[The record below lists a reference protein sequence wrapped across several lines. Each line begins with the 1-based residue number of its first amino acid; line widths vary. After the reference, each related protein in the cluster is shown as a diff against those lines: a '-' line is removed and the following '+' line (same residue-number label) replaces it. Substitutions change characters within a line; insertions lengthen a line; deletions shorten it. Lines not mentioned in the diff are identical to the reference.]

1 MYNAF
6 FGFKESPFSLS
17 PDPAFFYRSEQHEEA
32 LANLVYGVQ
41 ARKGFIVLTGE
52 VGTGKTTMLECLR
65 DHLEAQYIEFAFI
78 FNSRIT
84 SDQFF
89 EMIAYDLN
97 LSCSRAS
104 KTEVLFAL
112 NQLLVEQ
119 AQDGRTVVL
128 IVDEAHNL
136 EWDVLEEIRLL
147 GNLENRNGKLLQI
160 VLAGQPEF
168 DRKLDAP
175 NLRQLKQRIVLRY
188 SLQPFTLRDA
198 VEYMQSRL
206 ERAGMLN
213 QTVFPEELM
222 SEIHLRTQGIPRV
235 INAICDNLLLTAFAL
250 EQKVCT
256 VEMLD
261 EVCRDIRRILRADAL
276 LTRQP
281 PGSGS
286 VCLRRRA
293 QAGNHRA
300 QRIQARGGGAV
311 LHENLHHRARRRPH
325 VPESVWRAAF
335 DVERLPKRRVH
346 RLVGPDGELERPRQW
361 NEQVKLNIVVLMH
374 GPNSASLDLDA
385 RGANVGAFPQSDR
398 SVTLIGFLAV
408 IGRDSHDNPD
418 VVLFFMRAILQF
430 DSAQFDSTQG
440 RQLCRQECSSRFCSF
455 QR

>member
-206 ERAGMLN
+206 ERAGMPN
-213 QTVFPEELM
+213 QTVFSEELM
-222 SEIHLRTQGIPRV
+222 AEIHLRTQGIPRV

-261 EVCRDIRRILRADAL
+261 EVCRDIRLEW
-276 LTRQP
+276 
-281 PGSGS
+281 PGS
-286 VCLRRRA
+286 RRTRS
-293 QAGNHRA
+293 
-300 QRIQARGGGAV
+300 RIDD
-311 LHENLHHRARRRPH
+311 
-325 VPESVWRAAF
+325 ESY
-335 DVERLPKRRVH
+335 ERTRY
-346 RLVGPDGELERPRQW
+346 
-361 NEQVKLNIVVLMH
+361 
-374 GPNSASLDLDA
+374 
-385 RGANVGAFPQSDR
+385 
-398 SVTLIGFLAV
+398 
-408 IGRDSHDNPD
+408 
-418 VVLFFMRAILQF
+418 
-430 DSAQFDSTQG
+430 
-440 RQLCRQECSSRFCSF
+440 
-455 QR
+455 